1 MPNLE
6 ESLKKSLIEL
16 IKRPYEK
23 SQPWCHRTKIFY
35 IFVAEE
41 QVKRVFTPAPLVS
54 FRSGYS
60 FRNHGV
66 RVKVYSLIRQKSTFS
81 CGKSRCETYC
91 DLK

>member
-1 MPNLE
+1 M
-6 ESLKKSLIEL
+6 K
-16 IKRPYEK
+16 K
-23 SQPWCHRTKIFY
+23 SQPQCHRTKIFY

-54 FRSGYS
+54 FGSGYS

-81 CGKSRCETYC
+81 CGKSRCETYR